1 MKKTVI
7 ILLLACSLAPVA
19 AQSLAECVR
28 IAREN
33 NLDIQVADL
42 QVQRAKRMEGSWF
55 AMEKTELSL
64 SQDPT
69 SGGSPDNAL
78 TLSQRFNFPT
88 FYSARRKQL
97 KAESQ
102 VEQSRRDFVES
113 ELTRDVSA
121 AYCTLLL
128 WQHIESLLITNDSV
142 LDAFVSTADIRLHN
156 GETNQLEL
164 MNARRMLAE
173 NRVQLREAQDAKTA
187 ATLMLQ
193 RLMNTTDTITPTD
206 DYQCIKQTKDAWS
219 FSSSPQGKLAESEQL
234 LSQQNLSVA
243 QQELLPSLDVGIRYQ
258 CVIPGINPYD
268 VDRSRFDGG
277 NWMGFE
283 VGLSFPLFYGSQR
296 AKRDAAKMDVDIA
309 QNRREQAEHLTDAEL
324 LIAGQS
330 VATARHTYEYYQE
343 EGLAAAR
350 EMRRLSCLEYEAG
363 EINYLE
369 HVQNLASALDIEL
382 AGAKAIDALNQAI
395 IQLNY
400 IKGNL

>member
-1 MKKTVI
+1 MMLV
-7 ILLLACSLAPVA
+7 ACCFSSVA
-19 AQSLAECVR
+19 AQSLAECIR

-33 NLDIQVADL
+33 NLDMQVADL

-55 AMEKTELSL
+55 EMEKTELSL

-78 TLSQRFNFPT
+78 TLSQQFDFPT
-88 FYSARRKQL
+88 LYGARRRQL
-97 KAESQ
+97 KAETQ
-102 VEQSRRDFVES
+102 VEENRRSLVES

-128 WQHIESLLITNDSV
+128 WQHIELLLASNDSV
-142 LDAFVSTADIRLHN
+142 LDAFVNTADIRLRN

-173 NRVQLREAQDAKTA
+173 NRVQLREVQDAKTA
-187 ATLMLQ
+187 ATLLLQ
-193 RLMNTTDTITPTD
+193 RLMNSTEAVIPTD
-206 DYQCIKQTKDAWS
+206 DYQCIKQTNEAWS
-219 FSSSPQGKLAESEQL
+219 FASSPQGKLAESEQL
-234 LSQQNLSVA
+234 LSQQNLSIA
-243 QQELLPSLDVGIRYQ
+243 RQELLPSLDVGIRYQ
-258 CVIPGINPYD
+258 CIIPGINPYD

-296 AKRDAAKMDVDIA
+296 AKRDAAKIDVDIA
-309 QNRREQAEHLTDAEL
+309 QNRREQAARQADAEL
-324 LIAGQS
+324 LIARQA
-330 VATARHTYEYYQE
+330 VATARRTYDYYRE

-363 EINYLE
+363 EISYVE
-369 HVQNLASALDIEL
+369 HVQNLASALDVEL
-382 AGAKAIDALNQAI
+382 ASAKAIDALNQSI
-395 IQLNY
+395 IQMNWVNGER
-400 IKGNL
+400 K